1 MKLRFYLTFVTIFVL
16 SIAIGVKAQA
26 LDTVLSQA
34 TNSNFDSY
42 AGGISGNGRFVVFE
56 SRGNLATENPRN
68 ADGNIEIFLWDYAQR
83 RIFQI
88 TDTKDLLFSPSGVN
102 SQDNIRV
109 EIINTRPTISNDG
122 KWIVFSSNASIAYP
136 GDATHPPIVSD
147 TNPGMFDANAFSSPT
162 PTPTPT
168 PSPSPTPTASPTPP
182 GNPLTNDGNLEIW
195 FYHIPTYPDV
205 PICLRVTKCRLRTSL
220 HLMPTARRHRVV
232 SSG

>member
-1 MKLRFYLTFVTIFVL
+1 MDIIVEEFVKLRFYLTFVTIFVL

-68 ADGNIEIFLWDYAQR
+68 AVGNIEIFLWDYAQR

-122 KWIVFSSNASIAYP
+122 KW
-136 GDATHPPIVSD
+136 
-147 TNPGMFDANAFSSPT
+147 
-162 PTPTPT
+162 
-168 PSPSPTPTASPTPP
+168 
-182 GNPLTNDGNLEIW
+182 
-195 FYHIPTYPDV
+195 
-205 PICLRVTKCRLRTSL
+205 
-220 HLMPTARRHRVV
+220 
-232 SSG
+232 

>member
-1 MKLRFYLTFVTIFVL
+1 VNIIVEEFVKLRFYLTFVTIFVL

-34 TNSNFDSY
+34 TNSTFDAY

-56 SRGNLATENPRN
+56 SRANLATENPRN

-102 SQDNIRV
+102 TQDNIRV

-147 TNPGMFDANAFSSPT
+147 TNPGIVDENA
-162 PTPTPT
+162 
-168 PSPSPTPTASPTPP
+168 
-182 GNPLTNDGNLEIW
+182 
-195 FYHIPTYPDV
+195 
-205 PICLRVTKCRLRTSL
+205 
-220 HLMPTARRHRVV
+220 V
-232 SSG
+232 SAAT